1 MTYLKSSIL
10 FLLLSSCAVLE
21 KTSNPL
27 EQFIKTELAQG
38 QEIVIIKDKVNTRTV
53 MRILYGN
60 DNPSE
65 DYENSIPVDSGR
77 SKLLT
82 AKDWKEIYRGKISD
96 KVAGKWKNT
105 DFSNLKFVFE
115 NQVGLWNNN
124 FLARYSENQ
133 KRIIWLSEPIYY
145 VKKKYLIF
153 YYAVGTTSI
162 PGSNERNV
170 VIIAKESD
178 RWKTVEII
186 EDYVIH

>member
-162 PGSNERNV
+162 PGSDERNV
-170 VIIAKESD
+170 VIMAKESD

>member
-10 FLLLSSCAVLE
+10 FLLLFSCAVLE
-21 KTSNPL
+21 KKSNPL
-27 EQFIKTELAQG
+27 EQFIKTKLEHG

-53 MRILYGN
+53 MSILYGN
-60 DNPSE
+60 DNLSE

-82 AKDWKEIYRGKISD
+82 AKDWKEIYWKNISD
-96 KVAGKWKNT
+96 TVAGKWKIA
-105 DFSNLKFVFE
+105 DFTNLKFVFE

-124 FLARYSENQ
+124 FLARYEENHKQ
-133 KRIIWLSEPIYY
+133 IIWLSEPIYY

-162 PGSNERNV
+162 PGSAERNV
-170 VIIAKESD
+170 VIMAKESD